1 MRLTLRKYLSP
12 HESRGPYERKSV
24 HFQDADLDT
33 RALLMLLRE
42 DPRLAQVLCIPK
54 WNRPC
59 PNLRAC
65 VLFTDARA
73 VLRGTG
79 NGTLCAPR
87 DLAQRLRA
95 CRPCRSPCYSP
106 CPSPCRHR
114 SPRHRFAAANFGV
127 YLGKSTRDGHSN
139 ALLFD
144 LHAQVVEREMIL
156 LRERSCSRTC
166 H

>member
-59 PNLRAC
+59 PDLRAC
-65 VLFTDARA
+65 VLFTNARA

-79 NGTLCAPR
+79 DGTLCAPR

-95 CRPCRSPCYSP
+95 CRHSPCRS
-106 CPSPCRHR
+106 
-114 SPRHRFAAANFGV
+114 RHRFAAANFGV